1 VRYTRA
7 DARLHGTPPR
17 RSAPGIFTRPVSA
30 MASAHPL
37 RAELD
42 ALVKLAV
49 PLAVAAGGQA
59 LMGVV
64 DTAVVGRAGAIPL
77 AGVGLGN
84 ALFMALS
91 VFGMGVMH
99 GLDPLVSQAVGA
111 GDGTRARRLLWQGG
125 WLALLLSAAIAVP
138 AAIVPALLE
147 PLGIEPAV
155 AREAGAYLLWRLP
168 GLPFF
173 LLYFAGRAYLQA
185 HGSARPMVIATV
197 LANVANVPLDVL
209 LVFGGAALPG
219 WAGPLRAVPPLGAGG
234 AAIATSL
241 CALLQFGVLSAAA
254 RAVPLPGG
262 RAPPRRLDL
271 ADQRAAAAVGLP
283 IGLHMGAEV
292 GIFALVGFLAGR
304 LGALQLA
311 AHQLALSI
319 ASLTFTV
326 AIGFGNAGSVRVGW
340 AVGGRDRPGAR
351 RAGLAAFGA
360 GGAFMTCAAL
370 VFLLFPAA
378 IARAMT
384 DDPAIVAAAVPLLQ
398 VAAVFQISDGIQGV
412 GAGVLR
418 GAGQTG
424 FTFAANMVG
433 HWALGLPAAALLGFG
448 LGWGVVGLWWGFVI
462 GLSAV
467 AAALLGRF
475 LRISA
480 REIVPLAERAAAL
493 PR

>member
-1 VRYTRA
+1 M
-7 DARLHGTPPR
+7 TP
-17 RSAPGIFTRPVSA
+17 V
-30 MASAHPL
+30 HPA
-37 RAELD
+37 RAELA

-49 PLAVAAGGQA
+49 PLAIAAGGQA

-99 GLDPLVSQAVGA
+99 GLDPLLAQAVGA

-125 WLALLLSAAIAVP
+125 WLALLLAAVIAVP
-138 AAIVPALLE
+138 AALAPALLE
-147 PLGIEPAV
+147 PLGIEAAV
-155 AREAGAYLLWRLP
+155 AREAGAYLLWRIP

-173 LLYFAGRAYLQA
+173 LLYFASRAYLQA
-185 HGSARPMVIATV
+185 HGSARPMVIAV
-197 LANVANVPLDVL
+197 VVANLANVPADL
-209 LVFGGAALPG
+209 LFVFGGEALPA
-219 WAGPLRAVPPLGAGG
+219 WTGPLRAVPPLGAAG
-234 AAIATSL
+234 AAVATSL
-241 CALLQFGVLSAAA
+241 CALLQFVVLSSAV

-262 RAPPRRLDL
+262 RAPRRRLDL
-271 ADQRAAAAVGLP
+271 AAQRAAAAVGLP

-304 LGALQLA
+304 LGALPLA

-340 AVGGRDRPGAR
+340 AVGRRERAAAR
-351 RAGLAAFGA
+351 LAGLVAFGA

-370 VFLLFPAA
+370 VFLVFPAS

-384 DDPAIVAAAVPLLQ
+384 DDPAIVAAAVPLIQ
-398 VAAVFQISDGIQGV
+398 VAAVFQISDGVQGV

-418 GAGQTG
+418 GAGETG

-433 HWALGLPAAALLGFG
+433 HWGLGLPAAALLGFG
-448 LGWGVVGLWWGFVI
+448 LGWGVLGLWWGFVI

-475 LRISA
+475 LRISS
-480 REIVPLAERAAAL
+480 REIAPLADRAAAAQ
-493 PR
+493 R